1 MPDRVGKPGPSV
13 PVPDRGGKP
22 GPSAPMPDRVG
33 KPVSSAPLPGR
44 AGEPGSTVPIA
55 EGASGF
61 DRAELEAWDDAHLWH
76 PFTPQSVYRDEDPL
90 LVVAGE
96 GNYLI
101 DIDGRRYLDGVAS
114 LWCNTLGHRRPE
126 LDRAVHDQL
135 GRIAHATL
143 LGSATVP
150 AIRLARRL
158 AEAAPPGLTRVFF
171 SDNGST
177 AVEVAVKIAL
187 QYWQQVD
194 GGRQARRTRFLGLG
208 EAYHGDTVGSV
219 AMGGIDLFHR
229 RFGPLLFDAVR
240 SPSPYCYRC
249 PLDKEPETCEV
260 ACATELERLVGEH
273 GDELA
278 AVVIEPGFLGA
289 GGIITYPPGFLR
301 RAREVTTQASALL
314 IFDEVAAG
322 MGRSG
327 FLFASQREDVT
338 PDLLCV
344 AKGLTGGY
352 LPVAATLATEQI
364 YEAFLGPPED
374 ERTFF
379 HGHTFTGN
387 PLGAAAALA
396 TLDVL
401 EQGGVLD
408 GLDDKITQL
417 AAELERLRTL
427 PAVGDIR
434 QYGLA
439 AGVELVADRAS
450 RAPFPAAA
458 RTGAK
463 VCRAARERGVFLR
476 PLGDVI
482 VLMPPLTVESAEI
495 TCLVDAVEH
504 GIRTVC
510 G

>member
-1 MPDRVGKPGPSV
+1 MPITER
-13 PVPDRGGKP
+13 
-22 GPSAPMPDRVG
+22 
-33 KPVSSAPLPGR
+33 
-44 AGEPGSTVPIA
+44 
-55 EGASGF
+55 ASGL

-101 DIDGRRYLDGVAS
+101 DIEGRRYLDGVAS
-114 LWCNTLGHRRPE
+114 LWCNSLGHRRPE
-126 LDRAVHDQL
+126 IDQAVHDQL

-143 LGSATVP
+143 LGNATVP
-150 AIRLARRL
+150 AIRLAHRL
-158 AEAAPPGLTRVFF
+158 VEVSPEGLTRVFF
-171 SDNGST
+171 SDSGST
-177 AVEVAVKIAL
+177 AVEVALKIAL
-187 QYWQQVD
+187 QYWQQAD

-208 EAYHGDTVGSV
+208 EAYHGDTVGAV
-219 AMGGIDLFHR
+219 AMGGIELFHR
-229 RFGPLLFDAVR
+229 KFAPLLFDTVR

-249 PLDKEPETCEV
+249 PLDKEPETCEI

-289 GGIITYPPGFLR
+289 GGIITYPPDFLR
-301 RAREVTTQASALL
+301 RAREATSQVGALL
-314 IFDEVAAG
+314 FFDEVAVG

-327 FLFASQREDVT
+327 FLLASQREGVT
-338 PDLLCV
+338 PDLLCI

-352 LPVAATLATEQI
+352 LPLAATLATEQV
-364 YEAFLGPPED
+364 YEAFLGPPE
-374 ERTFF
+374 EGNTFF

-396 TLDVL
+396 TLDAL

-408 GLDDKITQL
+408 GIEEKTTQL
-417 AAELERLRTL
+417 AAELEGLRKL
-427 PAVGDIR
+427 SSVGDIR

-439 AGVELVADRAS
+439 AGVELVADRAT

-463 VCRAARERGVFLR
+463 VCRAARDRGVFLR

-482 VLMPPLTVESAEI
+482 VLMPPLTVEPAEI
-495 TCLVDAVEH
+495 TRLVGAVEH